1 MTSGRCSVVAR
12 WSVATLAPLV
22 AMAIV
27 GCAVAGSRT
36 AVSSP
41 NESMPRLILAR
52 AENLAEAKRR
62 VRDRDTSVMA
72 AYALLMQQADSALLM
87 RPVSVTE
94 KQRTPPSG
102 DKRDYMSMGPYW
114 WPDSTKPDGL
124 PFVRRDGRVYPGS
137 RVDHD
142 GLRFG
147 RMQGAVEALALAHY
161 FTGEARYGAKAGEL
175 LRVFFLDSATRMNPN
190 LEFAQAVMGITPG
203 RGIGMI
209 DLRRVPHL
217 LDAFRL
223 LEGSTALNATEWAAL
238 RGWWQQYFRWSLD
251 SKNGRDERGWHNNHG
266 TWYDAQIG
274 AIAIYLGNTAMA
286 REILVRDSR
295 ARIDSQLD
303 REGWQPRELE
313 RTRPFHYSVM
323 NAEGFAEVAEMNRHF
338 GQDLWRYRSA
348 KGATIGDAV
357 RILARFADSTVA
369 FPRPSLQKIEA
380 RDLLVLLRRAVA
392 GTRDPHLSAVLRQR
406 IAADLRRSHR
416 TRLLYP
422 AEP

>member
-1 MTSGRCSVVAR
+1 MSWARGSVVR
-12 WSVATLAPLV
+12 QWCTATLV
-22 AMAIV
+22 
-27 GCAVAGSRT
+27 VAGVAGCVRGGAEAT
-36 AVSSP
+36 VRPANPSS
-41 NESMPRLILAR
+41 PRLILAR

-62 VRDRDTSVMA
+62 VMARDTSVMA
-72 AYALLMQQADSALLM
+72 AYTLVMQQADSALLM
-87 RPVSVTE
+87 PPVSVTE

-147 RMQGAVEALALAHY
+147 RMQSAVEALALAHY
-161 FTGEARYGAKAGEL
+161 FTAEARYAAKAGEL
-175 LRVFFLDSATRMNPN
+175 LRVFFLDAARRMNPN

-217 LDAFRL
+217 LDALRL
-223 LEGSTALNATEWAAL
+223 LERSPALSASEWSAL

-251 SKNGRDERGWHNNHG
+251 SRNGRDERGWHNNHG

-274 AIAIYLGNTAMA
+274 AIALYLGDSAMA

-303 REGWQPRELE
+303 REGWQPHELE

-338 GQDLWRYRSA
+338 GQDLWRYRSPR
-348 KGATIGDAV
+348 GVTLVDAV
-357 RILARFADSTVA
+357 RVLARFADSTVV

-380 RDLLVLLRRAVA
+380 RELLVLLRRAVA
-392 GTRDPHLSAVLRQR
+392 ATGDPQLAAVLRER
-406 IAADLRRSHR
+406 IPADVRRSHR
-416 TRLLYP
+416 TRLTLAGVP
-422 AEP
+422 